1 MLSALLLIDVKVTSL
16 SRGWSRL
23 GLRMKRQFFPSI
35 IVSQKILI
43 HDKLQYRSGWNVEPL
58 GEEMENKL
66 YVGNLPYAATED
78 DLKTHFSQA
87 GTVTSVAL
95 IKDRATGRAKGFG
108 FVEMATADEAQK
120 AISMLNGQDFMGRA
134 ITVNVARPPEDRPR
148 NFGDRN
154 RGGGRNRN

>member
-1 MLSALLLIDVKVTSL
+1 MDGAGNSAERSG
-16 SRGWSRL
+16 R
-23 GLRMKRQFFPSI
+23 FSI
-35 IVSQKILI
+35 LKLFSVYIN
-43 HDKLQYRSGWNVEPL
+43 HDKLCHTCSVTNAVQCRSGWNVDTL

-66 YVGNLPYAATED
+66 YVGNLPYATTED
-78 DLKTHFSQA
+78 ELKSHFSQA

-120 AISMLNGQDFMGRA
+120 AISMFNGQNFMGRS
-134 ITVNVARPPEDRPR
+134 ITVNVARPPENRPR

-154 RGGGRNRN
+154 RGGGQNRN